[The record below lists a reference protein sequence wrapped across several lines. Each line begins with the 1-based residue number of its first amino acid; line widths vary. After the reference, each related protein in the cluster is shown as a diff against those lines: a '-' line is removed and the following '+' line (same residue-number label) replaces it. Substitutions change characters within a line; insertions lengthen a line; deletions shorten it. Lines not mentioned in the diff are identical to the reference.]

1 MALGCIDKTNGATN
15 SKGKGCEVYNNN
27 RHVACGRY
35 NDEDFDSNSM
45 CCACEKTGNI

>member
-1 MALGCIDKTNGATN
+1 MALGCIDKTNGSTN
-15 SKGKGCEVYNNN
+15 SRGKGCEFYNNN
-27 RHVACGRY
+27 RDACGRY